1 MRDKRGLLMSPQDD
15 VVTLLTE
22 VHAGDEVVVIDK
34 KTGVA
39 VGTVHALNT
48 VPIYHKLALRDIHTG
63 EFVHKY
69 GETIGVATADIECGS
84 HIHVHNIESAKTRNH
99 D

>member
-22 VHAGDEVVVIDK
+22 VHAGDEVVIDK

-39 VGTVHALNT
+39 VGTVHAHNT